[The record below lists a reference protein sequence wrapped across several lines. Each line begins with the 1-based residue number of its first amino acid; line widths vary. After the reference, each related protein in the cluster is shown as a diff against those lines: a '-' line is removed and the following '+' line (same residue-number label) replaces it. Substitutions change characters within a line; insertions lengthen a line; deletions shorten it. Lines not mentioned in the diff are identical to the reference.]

1 MKHVVRS
8 AALGVVLGGMA
19 LVVACGGSS
28 SPTSPSG
35 GSGGGTGTAAATVTI
50 TASGVDPKEV
60 TISAGQRVRFINN
73 DTRSHDMS
81 SDPHPT
87 HTDCP
92 EINQVGVIQVGQ
104 TKETGN
110 LVTVRTCGFHDHN
123 LPTNTSLQGR
133 IVIR

>member
-1 MKHVVRS
+1 MESVRRL
-8 AALGVVLGGMA
+8 AVGIVLAGAGVVAG
-19 LVVACGGSS
+19 CGGSS
-28 SPTSPSG
+28 GPTSPGGG
-35 GSGGGTGTAAATVTI
+35 GSGTAAATITI
-50 TASGVDPKEV
+50 TTGGVDQKEV
-60 TISAGQRVRFINN
+60 TIAQGQRVRFVNN
-73 DTRSHDMS
+73 DTRTHDMS

-92 EINQVGVIQVGQ
+92 ETNQVGVLQVGQ

-110 LVTVRTCGFHDHN
+110 FVTARTCGFHDHN

>member
-1 MKHVVRS
+1 MESVRRL
-8 AALGVVLGGMA
+8 AVGLVLAGAG
-19 LVVACGGSS
+19 LVAGCGGSS
-28 SPTSPSG
+28 SPTSPGG
-35 GSGGGTGTAAATVTI
+35 GSGGGSGTAAATITI
-50 TASGVDPKEV
+50 TTSGVDQKEV
-60 TISAGQRVRFINN
+60 TIAQGQRVRFVNN

-92 EINQVGVIQVGQ
+92 ETNQVGVLQVGQ

-110 LVTVRTCGFHDHN
+110 FVTARTCGFHDHN

>member
-1 MKHVVRS
+1 MESVRRLAVGILLACAGV
-8 AALGVVLGGMA
+8 AAG
-19 LVVACGGSS
+19 CGGSS
-28 SPTSPSG
+28 SPTSPGG
-35 GSGGGTGTAAATVTI
+35 GSGGGSGTATATI
-50 TASGVDPKEV
+50 TITTSGVDQKEV
-60 TISAGQRVRFINN
+60 TIAQGQRVRFVNN

-92 EINQVGVIQVGQ
+92 EINQVGVLQVGQ

-110 LVTVRTCGFHDHN
+110 FVTARTCGFHDHN

>member
-1 MKHVVRS
+1 MSRIAWC
-8 AALGVVLGGMA
+8 AARASVAVMA
-19 LVVACGGSS
+19 AAAAACGGSS
-28 SPTSPSG
+28 SPTSPG
-35 GSGGGTGTAAATVTI
+35 GGGGTGTPGATI
-50 TASGVDPKEV
+50 TITTSGVDQKSV
-60 TISAGQRVRFINN
+60 TIAMGQRVRFVNN

-92 EINQVGVIQVGQ
+92 EVNQVGVIQVGQ

-110 LVTVRTCGFHDHN
+110 FVTARTCGFHDHN
-123 LPTNTSLQGR
+123 LPTNASLQGQ